1 MPWISAIDCANSA
14 LASRKPTVSTPVRAI
29 DVPTPT
35 AGMTA
40 LAPTAAPPVVTAA
53 RNRRS
58 RMRMISS
65 GVASGRRLRSPRMCA
80 STTGRWI
87 DSTRSMVRCIVGLLC
102 VRSEISLPA
111 MQRTLRAPVTTP
123 ECGASST
130 PYFSL

>member
-1 MPWISAIDCANSA
+1 
-14 LASRKPTVSTPVRAI
+14 VSAI

-65 GVASGRRLRSPRMCA
+65 GVASGRRLRRPRMCA

-87 DSTRSMVRCIVGLLC
+87 DSTRSIVRCIVGPRLA
-102 VRSEISLPA
+102 RSTISLLA
-111 MQRTLRAPVTTP
+111 MPQPYPRHPRQR
-123 ECGASST
+123 
-130 PYFSL
+130 